1 MKRLYLACLICFVLF
16 IDGCSNNAIFFVAS
30 HSDDKVITTS
40 GNPTQSDIP
49 FHLSAFFQDGN
60 IVITESDDDTIINE
74 ILVPFDEYQVFLS
87 MTDENNGYLLYCSSP
102 AMGQMMKS
110 LYVTEDRWATYDEKD
125 ISSLIDGYPT
135 SLRALSSE
143 HIYIGTQMRSNGY
156 LFETTDG
163 GKHWNSVSV
172 DEGYYQYGYIP
183 QLDKDSNNIYVL
195 LGYELSGK
203 AGNFSLYRSDTSQ
216 VGWEKVC
223 SFTLEDSGYSMQECF
238 IKEGSLFIN
247 DSQGN
252 QYQINI

>member
-16 IDGCSNNAIFFVAS
+16 IGGCGNTAFFIAS
-30 HSDDKVITTS
+30 RADDKVIATS
-40 GNPTQSDIP
+40 SNPIQPDIP
-49 FHLSAFFQDGN
+49 FNLSAFFQDGN
-60 IVITESDDDTIINE
+60 IVITESDGDTVVNE
-74 ILVPFDEYQVFLS
+74 IIVPFDEYQVFLS
-87 MTDENNGYLLYCSSP
+87 MTDENSGYLLYCSSP

-110 LYVTEDRWATYDEKD
+110 LYVTEDRWNTYQEKD

-135 SLRALSSE
+135 SLVAPSSE

-163 GKHWNSVSV
+163 GDHWNSVSI

-183 QLDKDSNNIYVL
+183 QPDEDSNNIYVL
-195 LGYELSGK
+195 LEYELSGK

-238 IKEGSLFIN
+238 ITEGSLFIN